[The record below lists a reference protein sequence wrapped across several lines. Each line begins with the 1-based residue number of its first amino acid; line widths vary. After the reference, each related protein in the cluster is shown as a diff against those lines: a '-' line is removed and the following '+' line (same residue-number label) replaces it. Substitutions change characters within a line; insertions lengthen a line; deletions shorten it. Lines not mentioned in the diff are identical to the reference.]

1 MLSSSSLVTKE
12 ENLGLEAPIENYV
25 DDIMISF
32 SFSFF
37 SVSVLES
44 IVISLFI
51 LFGSLIES
59 SKSI

>member
-37 SVSVLES
+37 SVTVLES